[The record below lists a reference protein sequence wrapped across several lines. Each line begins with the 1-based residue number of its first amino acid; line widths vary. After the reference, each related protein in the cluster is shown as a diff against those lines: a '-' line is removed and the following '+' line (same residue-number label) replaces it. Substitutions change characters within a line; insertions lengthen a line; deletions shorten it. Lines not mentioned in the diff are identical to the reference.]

1 MLRASE
7 RRIKINARERRGRE
21 CEEKKGE
28 HQRGQCP
35 LIVGPTLKN
44 QGWSTLKIIWVATQ
58 RKSKERKRGG
68 RRYQTALKAG
78 YYISRLTGY

>member
-35 LIVGPTLKN
+35 LIVGPTPKKPRVEQPEEQVGRN
-44 QGWSTLKIIWVATQ
+44 TNGRAEKEKEEAGAAKPPRRPATTFP
-58 RKSKERKRGG
+58 G
-68 RRYQTALKAG
+68 
-78 YYISRLTGY
+78 

>member
-7 RRIKINARERRGRE
+7 RRIKTNARERRE
-21 CEEKKGE
+21 PAEYEEKKGE
-28 HQRGQCP
+28 LQRGQCP
-35 LIVGPTLKN
+35 LIARPTLKN
-44 QGWSTLKIIWVATQ
+44 QWGTLKFIWVATQ

-78 YYISRLTGY
+78 YHISE